1 MKAAASVI
9 MNRVNSS
16 EGEYSRISQGGS
28 IRNIIYQKGDLFMVN
43 PEDLANRRTRL
54 QENNLKQTKEEK
66 VESRQSN
73 NTTPE
78 VLTNPIYTPG
88 FLRSQI
94 GKLMRVEFLIGTN
107 NMVDRIGFLEDVG
120 ASYILLR
127 SFEGDSLIY
136 ADIYAIK
143 FITISATYGGMNNF
157 NNMNNNMMMNRY

>member
-1 MKAAASVI
+1 
-9 MNRVNSS
+9 
-16 EGEYSRISQGGS
+16 
-28 IRNIIYQKGDLFMVN
+28 MVN
-43 PEDLANRRTRL
+43 PEDLNRRNRM
-54 QENNLKQTKEEK
+54 QENIQKQEIKEEK
-66 VESRQSN
+66 NENRQTQN
-73 NTTPE
+73 NTPE

-107 NMVDRIGFLEDVG
+107 NMVDRIGFLEEVG

-143 FITISATYGGMNNF
+143 FITISATYGGTNSFSSMNTS
-157 NNMNNNMMMNRY
+157 NMMNGYTQNINRYY

>member
-1 MKAAASVI
+1 
-9 MNRVNSS
+9 
-16 EGEYSRISQGGS
+16 
-28 IRNIIYQKGDLFMVN
+28 MVN
-43 PEDLANRRTRL
+43 PEDLNRRNRM
-54 QENNLKQTKEEK
+54 QENIQKQEIKEEK
-66 VESRQSN
+66 NENRQTQN
-73 NTTPE
+73 NTPE

-107 NMVDRIGFLEDVG
+107 NMVDRIGFLEEVG

-143 FITISATYGGMNNF
+143 FITISATYGGTNSFSGMNT
-157 NNMNNNMMMNRY
+157 NNMMSGYTQNMNRYY

>member
-1 MKAAASVI
+1 
-9 MNRVNSS
+9 
-16 EGEYSRISQGGS
+16 
-28 IRNIIYQKGDLFMVN
+28 MVN
-43 PEDLANRRTRL
+43 PEDLNRRNRM
-54 QENNLKQTKEEK
+54 QENIQKQEIKEEK
-66 VESRQSN
+66 NENRQTQN
-73 NTTPE
+73 NTPE

-143 FITISATYGGMNNF
+143 FITISATYGGTNNF
-157 NNMNNNMMMNRY
+157 SNMNTSNMMNGYTQNINRYY